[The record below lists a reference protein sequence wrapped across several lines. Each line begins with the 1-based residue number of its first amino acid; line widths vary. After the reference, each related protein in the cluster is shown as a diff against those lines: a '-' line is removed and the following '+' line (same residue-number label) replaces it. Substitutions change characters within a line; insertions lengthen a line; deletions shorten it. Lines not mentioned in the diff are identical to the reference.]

1 MVTKI
6 SSCWVYMYAISR
18 QELNSCKVFWFCF
31 PFFPLKAAGDHA
43 HSSLGNP
50 LPMAFSNSPVRSEG
64 LRIKNITIYSSV
76 LSDKINNFTCSHH
89 FLLEKNYNS

>member
-1 MVTKI
+1 MVTNI

-18 QELNSCKVFWFCF
+18 QELNS
-31 PFFPLKAAGDHA
+31 LKAAGNHA

-50 LPMAFSNSPVRSEG
+50 SPMAFSNSPVRSEG

-76 LSDKINNFTCSHH
+76 ISGKINNSTCSHH